1 MMAFIGKGLRKMK
14 KAEEEKKKT
23 ELDYDNIRI

>member
-1 MMAFIGKGLRKMK
+1 MK